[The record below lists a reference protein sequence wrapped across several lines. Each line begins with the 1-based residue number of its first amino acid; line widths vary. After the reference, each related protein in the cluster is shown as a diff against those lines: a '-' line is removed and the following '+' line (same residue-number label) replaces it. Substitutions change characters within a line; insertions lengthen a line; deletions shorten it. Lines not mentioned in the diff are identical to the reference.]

1 MLYHTEDIHTESQIN
16 ILPMIDIIFA
26 ILSFLIVSS
35 LYLTRVDTIPVEL
48 PKANSSNREDK
59 KFITITIDKFGNL
72 FINRNKILLDE
83 LEQSLF
89 NLINQ
94 KSKFVVLNADKNVSH
109 GVVIN
114 VLDLLRSVE
123 GLKIAISTNS
133 AEQSR

>member
-48 PKANSSNREDK
+48 PKASSSNREDK

-72 FINRNKILLDE
+72 FINRDKILFDE

-94 KSKFVVLNADKNVSH
+94 KSKFVVLSADKNVSH

-123 GLKIAISTNS
+123 GLKIAISTNL

>member
-48 PKANSSNREDK
+48 PKASSSIREDK

-94 KSKFVVLNADKNVSH
+94 KSKFVVLSADKNVSH

-123 GLKIAISTNS
+123 GLKIAISTKS
-133 AEQSR
+133 AE

>member
-48 PKANSSNREDK
+48 PKASSSIREDK

-94 KSKFVVLNADKNVSH
+94 KSKFVVLSADKNVSH

>member
-48 PKANSSNREDK
+48 PKASSSNREDK

-94 KSKFVVLNADKNVSH
+94 KSKFVVLSADKNVSH

-123 GLKIAISTNS
+123 GLKIAISTKS
-133 AEQSR
+133 AE

>member
-48 PKANSSNREDK
+48 PKASSSNREDK

-123 GLKIAISTNS
+123 GLKIAISTKS
-133 AEQSR
+133 AE

>member
-48 PKANSSNREDK
+48 PKATSSNREDK

-94 KSKFVVLNADKNVSH
+94 KSKFVVLSADKDVSH

-123 GLKIAISTNS
+123 GLKIAISTKS
-133 AEQSR
+133 AE